1 MKFWKKSRS
10 SHISTSS
17 EPAPSSK
24 EFIEDDGP
32 LSMEEI
38 RTLNNEVYPF
48 TASNYPSRNPQIPI
62 PNGTFT
68 VESLLLVKTD
78 TAEKKSSTKR
88 IHTPGGSSSTVLSV
102 STASMSSLNN
112 PSGNINKSR
121 NSSIESNGDTSSN
134 SANSR
139 GGVYCSA
146 NTSKSD
152 NSSFSNG
159 SANSQSSPTS
169 RSKCLP
175 SVSSAAAPVLHTT
188 AITTPAS
195 STLVPIARDQRLGQL
210 STKPNPEIDNPD
222 PPTLSTSSDDPE
234 KHDDE
239 AKEKS
244 SPAMAPSSTSS
255 PSLDLTLPD
264 HCSPSSSL
272 SPFTSS
278 LSKASLLHDHI
289 VTGPQSKK
297 LPPTDVTGFLSTSH
311 ATMSNPLT
319 IDTTTPVSNNYHPP
333 QRLEHHK
340 QSSQQKLPRQNS
352 SLKLQHSYQQQ
363 LSPQT
368 SHQPQLQQF
377 AVAEKSLSPMSSMI
391 FERSVQDVHFPVS
404 TSKIPLHHSNDDFIP
419 SVLDASAEILTSRN
433 IDPETVEVLSLRRP
447 SSVRSFSFSDPSHQ
461 DSFPRNESIVST
473 QSFLNNQRFQFLN
486 NDPASTVT
494 SPVPV
499 SPPNLP
505 FVAGS
510 PTSIRSPSNSALSS
524 LTTSPNRNLHRPS
537 FSNMAHGGKKKECC
551 VLSFCSFA
559 DLVDCEHA
567 VTSPTV
573 NTTNGNTAN
582 SGTNGIAATPV
593 TSFTPVTGLVSPAS
607 DKSLKLGSTPTSPGT
622 FNTEASTFLPTNTYS
637 LSNENAPENYGSLSS
652 NASIS
657 FSDDLDTGEFDASAG
672 LDISSLGETIRRN
685 TNVIST
691 HS

>member
-10 SHISTSS
+10 SHSSASS
-17 EPAPSSK
+17 ESASSSK

-32 LSMEEI
+32 LSIEELK
-38 RTLNNEVYPF
+38 TLNNELYPF
-48 TASNYPSRNPQIPI
+48 TASSYPSRNSLIPT
-62 PNGTFT
+62 PNGSFT
-68 VESLLLVKTD
+68 VESLLQVKTD
-78 TAEKKSSTKR
+78 TAGKRKPKKR
-88 IHTPGGSSSTVLSV
+88 IYTPGSNGSTASLF
-102 STASMSSLNN
+102 STASMGKLNKTN
-112 PSGNINKSR
+112 GN
-121 NSSIESNGDTSSN
+121 NSHNFCIESNSGTNINGAYCSTSS
-134 SANSR
+134 
-139 GGVYCSA
+139 G
-146 NTSKSD
+146 KS
-152 NSSFSNG
+152 NNPSFSNG
-159 SANSQSSPTS
+159 PADSCKSPANRP
-169 RSKCLP
+169 KCPP
-175 SVSSAAAPVLHTT
+175 SVSSSAAVILTT
-188 AITTPAS
+188 ATTTPAS
-195 STLVPIARDQRLGQL
+195 STLVPIAGDQRLGQFL
-210 STKPNPEIDNPD
+210 NKPNPQNGNPD

-239 AKEKS
+239 AKGKS
-244 SPAMAPSSTSS
+244 SPVMAPPSSTSS
-255 PSLDLTLPD
+255 PSLPSTLPD
-264 HCSPSSSL
+264 PCSASSSL

-278 LSKASLLHDHI
+278 FSNASLLHDHI
-289 VTGPQSKK
+289 VAGPRSKK
-297 LPPTDVTGFLSTSH
+297 LPSTDVTGSLSTSH

-319 IDTTTPVSNNYHPP
+319 IDTTTPVSSNYHSP
-333 QRLEHHK
+333 QRPEQHRQL
-340 QSSQQKLPRQNS
+340 SQQKLPRQNS
-352 SLKLQHSYQQQ
+352 SPKLKHSYQQQ

-368 SHQPQLQQF
+368 SHQQNPQLQQF
-377 AVAEKSLSPMSSMI
+377 PGREKSLSPMSSMI

-419 SVLDASAEILTSRN
+419 SVLDASAEILTSPN

-499 SPPNLP
+499 SPPNPPL
-505 FVAGS
+505 VAGS

-567 VTSPTV
+567 ATSPTV
-573 NTTNGNTAN
+573 TNTTNGNTAI

-593 TSFTPVTGLVSPAS
+593 APFTPVTGLVSPAS
-607 DKSLKLGSTPTSPGT
+607 DKSLRLGSTPTSPGT
-622 FNTEASTFLPTNTYS
+622 FSTEATTFSPTNAYS
-637 LSNENAPENYGSLSS
+637 LSNDNSPDHYGSLPS

-657 FSDDLDTGEFDASAG
+657 LSDDLDTGEFDSSAG